1 MRMASDVFSP
11 LSAVE
16 LTDARVPRRLLNYG
30 ELIGPIVRRLAA
42 DSIAGTEA
50 VRSSRFGRWLRVHDK
65 FDVYLV
71 VSLTLWSNHGI
82 TPLWCKC
89 QVSKDVAHQLQTRFD
104 DAQVEGSGSR
114 VDLCVPIR
122 LTAGCERDRVVY
134 DAVRQ
139 MRSIADKL
147 KAVVV
152 LP

>member
-1 MRMASDVFSP
+1 MTSDVFSP

-30 ELIGPIVRRLAA
+30 GLIDPIADRLVADPAA
-42 DSIAGTEA
+42 STQAA
-50 VRSSRFGRWLRVHDK
+50 NAHRFGRWLRVHDR

-71 VSLTLWSNHGI
+71 VSLTLWRNHGV

-89 QVSKDVAHQLQTRFD
+89 SSHKDLAHQLQARFD
-104 DAQVEGSGSR
+104 GARVDGSGKWAN
-114 VDLCVPIR
+114 VCIPIR
-122 LTAGCERDRVVY
+122 LTAGVERDRVLD

-139 MRSIADKL
+139 MRRITDEL
-147 KAVVV
+147 KAVRA